1 MHKYLPKLYVIPLK
15 KEQANMSQELLLRQF
30 EDLGIPEYS
39 EEFTFPETAFITV
52 TAYQNQQVS
61 CNVRAYVYLHFS
73 IAQVARSVEESRI
86 LSIELH
92 CKSIS
97 QIKHEYLQFRA
108 YKCLS
113 LSSSSIPQYIF

>member
-61 CNVRAYVYLHFS
+61 SLFNRAS
-73 IAQVARSVEESRI
+73 SAKCGRI
-86 LSIELH
+86 KNFL
-92 CKSIS
+92 
-97 QIKHEYLQFRA
+97 YRT
-108 YKCLS
+108 S
-113 LSSSSIPQYIF
+113 L